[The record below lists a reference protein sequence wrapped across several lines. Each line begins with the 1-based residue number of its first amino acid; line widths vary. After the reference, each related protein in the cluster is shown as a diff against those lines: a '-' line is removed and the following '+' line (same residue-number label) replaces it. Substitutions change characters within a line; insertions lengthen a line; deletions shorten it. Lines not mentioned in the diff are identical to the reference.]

1 MSDQWYYIAGED
13 QNGPVSEIELKQQL
27 TAINLD
33 AQRVLV
39 WRDGMADWLDPRT
52 VPGLLGAAP
61 AAAAPAP
68 VAAAPMA
75 AATPAVANADPYQAP
90 ASALQEQPSAPLEG
104 GNYPLDIGAC
114 INTGWKM
121 TLSQFGKLI
130 LFGLS
135 YMGIV
140 FVFMIPLGILEGV
153 MGVQQ
158 DGSEPT
164 GSQVAVTAF
173 CEIVQNVV
181 SLFFGIGAAMF
192 GLGMVKQANPG
203 IGLLFS
209 GGRHFFPVLGASI
222 LFGLIVVIGV
232 ICLIVPGIWLAL
244 RLGQFQLA
252 IVDRNLGPIEGLK
265 ASWEMTR
272 GNALM
277 LFVFGLAIFGI
288 CLLGLLALGIGLLW
302 AYPTAFIAGSAAY
315 LNMSRGVDS
324 LPRLP

>member
-1 MSDQWYYIAGED
+1 MSDQWYYIVGEN

-39 WRDGMADWLDPRT
+39 WRDGMTDWVDPRT
-52 VPGLLGAAP
+52 LAGLLDAAP
-61 AAAAPAP
+61 AAAAPASVSP
-68 VAAAPMA
+68 TI
-75 AATPAVANADPYQAP
+75 ATPASPIASNPDPYQAP

-104 GNYPLDIGAC
+104 GNHPLDVGAC
-114 INTGWKM
+114 ISTGWKM
-121 TLSQFGKLI
+121 TLAQFGKLI

-140 FVFMIPLGILEGV
+140 FVFMIPLGLLEGF
-153 MGVQQ
+153 MGVPQ
-158 DGSEPT
+158 DGTEPN
-164 GSQVAVTAF
+164 GSQVAVSALSQ
-173 CEIVQNVV
+173 IVQNVV
-181 SLFFGIGAAMF
+181 SIFFGIGAAMF
-192 GLGMVKQANPG
+192 GLGMVKETNPG

-209 GGRHFFPVLGASI
+209 GGRHFFSVLGASI
-222 LFGLIVVIGV
+222 LFGLIVVIGI
-232 ICLIVPGIWLAL
+232 ICLVVPGIWLAL

-272 GNALM
+272 GNALS
-277 LFVFGLAIFGI
+277 LIVLGLAIFGI

-315 LNMSRGVDS
+315 LNMSRGADS
-324 LPRLP
+324 LPKLP